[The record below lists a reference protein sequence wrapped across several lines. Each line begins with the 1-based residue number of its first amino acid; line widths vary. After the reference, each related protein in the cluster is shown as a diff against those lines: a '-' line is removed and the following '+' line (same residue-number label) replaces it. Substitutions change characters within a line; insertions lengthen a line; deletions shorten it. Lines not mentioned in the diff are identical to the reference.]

1 MMSDDDIQFLGI
13 NNTPLPR
20 AKSVTG
26 FILHIEKNG
35 NEPEYRM
42 IFPKADGNIVV
53 VGRKPPQQR
62 SGVYDS
68 DSSKAMFRC
77 PVVSRA
83 HAKFTFSDSG
93 LLYVTDTSSHHGTH
107 IRRSRDLHSRRIPT
121 ETLVQVKDGDMITLG
136 KSVDKNNEIVR
147 PVVARVELSYNAP
160 IPRTLTSIT
169 KLTKSISASSGR
181 YGLRTSDSSAA
192 NSSSENSNDSLS
204 SSSDYASDHEPDI
217 VEVHPP
223 PKLSLSTVVPSANST
238 LRMLISPA
246 SNANPTRGRLPLSSR
261 FYHPFPST
269 SIPEPM
275 SHVDEVIGKG
285 LDVYGQY
292 IFDFGSPVHSAKVIA
307 DEEFPIQQTR
317 KECSPQM
324 TTKMNFNHS
333 VEFGGLNELSR
344 RKCGSRSASPMDL
357 ATPSPPHTPPKINTQ
372 NSSFSSSLDNH
383 KPDVTNSPD
392 HQFWSPLSSPPPLPS
407 NPPPSF
413 LLDRM
418 TNTDQSSASARSSFS
433 GEEGPVSPPSAH
445 SASANGGH
453 PGEDEPALLTS
464 LTAQLD
470 DHIPSLSHS
479 TSIDHSEE
487 DESPFAGHA
496 EQEDVISLTHTFPY
510 EPPHYDDSPSPP
522 SSHHTDGVHGEP
534 KGLEGNTESNMVP
547 VAEECSIE
555 EPLDRVV
562 NIPVDGVL
570 SEMNELVFDGEV
582 HRNQS
587 AVEQKNT
594 KGTQTLP
601 TGVQVTHASSSPVA
615 SVLQRAGAA
624 LSSFKERFSGSST
637 ELASTSQNDLVHA
650 STGENTSEA
659 LEGSGLKILEKGLLT
674 AENDIATL
682 QLQYRKYRARFNDNV
697 QTMNSKL
704 AQLST
709 FSTSLSKT
717 KDHLD
722 GLEYNVSTAKGDLDD
737 LRGDVD
743 GFRSEMKT
751 VRGAVDQVQN
761 ETDENRMDIDGV
773 RIDVDGVRGE
783 VDSLRDDVDSVKDD
797 VHGNVTSLQSEVSEL
812 RIDVEGMRLE
822 LNDMRKDVDDL
833 MGGQSVKETVED
845 MQDEFRNLR
854 EEWDQ
859 WKESATIA
867 KRVAPHDVEALSRST
882 SLLGIQEEYLKALQE
897 LKEPISGKDAQ
908 LQYGNPDKLLKLQE
922 QSAAEIKILEIAR
935 SQVEN
940 ELQIIVALRQQAELA
955 VGQVC
960 TPASE
965 RLEFSNIGQTTSQSH
980 MVRSSL
986 KRKHADDPAIGEDLA
1001 DDGGLS
1007 GGSNGVDV
1015 ESHHEPF
1022 DTDTSTANAN
1032 DSNSSPAMTVSL
1044 NADGILVPSH
1054 KRVRRLSR
1062 ARRIGTVAAQTATV
1076 ATIGAVAAWAALAF
1090 S

>member
-53 VGRKPPQQR
+53 VGRKPPQQG

-68 DSSKAMFRC
+68 DGSKAMFRC

-107 IRRSRDLHSRRIPT
+107 IRRPRDLHSRRIPT
-121 ETLVQVKDGDMITLG
+121 ETLVQVKDGDMITFG

-181 YGLRTSDSSAA
+181 YGLRTSDSSQGDSSAA

-204 SSSDYASDHEPDI
+204 SSSDYASDHESDI

-238 LRMLISPA
+238 FRMLISPA
-246 SNANPTRGRLPLSSR
+246 SNAPATNPTRGLLPLSSL
-261 FYHPFPST
+261 FYHPIPSI

-275 SHVDEVIGKG
+275 SHVDEAIGKG
-285 LDVYGQY
+285 LDAYGQD
-292 IFDFGSPVHSAKVIA
+292 IFDFGSPAHSAKVIA
-307 DEEFPIQQTR
+307 DEEIPIHQTR
-317 KECSPQM
+317 KASPPM
-324 TTKMNFNHS
+324 ATKMNFNHS
-333 VEFGGLNELSR
+333 VEFGRLNELSR

-357 ATPSPPHTPPKINTQ
+357 ATPSPPHTPPKIN
-372 NSSFSSSLDNH
+372 NENPSSSSLLDKH
-383 KPDVTNSPD
+383 KPDVTGSPH

-418 TNTDQSSASARSSFS
+418 TNAVQSSARSSCS
-433 GEEGPVSPPSAH
+433 AEEKPVSPPSTH

-453 PGEDEPALLTS
+453 PGEDEPALLPS

-470 DHIPSLSHS
+470 DYIPSLSHS
-479 TSIDHSEE
+479 TSVDCSEV

-496 EQEDVISLTHTFPY
+496 EQEDIMPSIYRFPY
-510 EPPHYDDSPSPP
+510 EPPHYEPPHHDSPSPP
-522 SSHHTDGVHGEP
+522 SSHHTDGVHGGP
-534 KGLEGNTESNMVP
+534 KGLEGNTESSMVP
-547 VAEECSIE
+547 IAEECSFE

-562 NIPVDGVL
+562 NIPVDGAP
-570 SEMNELVFDGEV
+570 SEMDELVFDDEV
-582 HRNQS
+582 HRSQS
-587 AVEQKNT
+587 AVEGKNT

-601 TGVQVTHASSSPVA
+601 TGVQVTHANSSPVT

-624 LSSFKERFSGSST
+624 LSSFKERFSGSNA
-637 ELASTSQNDLVHA
+637 ELASIGQSDIVHSSSGDTA
-650 STGENTSEA
+650 SEA
-659 LEGSGLKILEKGLLT
+659 LQDSELKILEKGLLT

-682 QLQYRKYRARFNDNV
+682 QLQYRKYRTRFNDNV

-717 KDHLD
+717 KDHLE
-722 GLEYNVSTAKGDLDD
+722 GLECNVATAKGDLEY

-751 VRGAVDQVQN
+751 VKGAVDQVQN

-822 LNDMRKDVDDL
+822 FNDMRKDVDDL

-882 SLLGIQEEYLKALQE
+882 SLLGIREEYLKALQD
-897 LKEPISGKDAQ
+897 LKEPTSSKDAE

-955 VGQVC
+955 
-960 TPASE
+960 A
-965 RLEFSNIGQTTSQSH
+965 GQTTSQSH
-980 MVRSSL
+980 IVRSSL

-1001 DDGGLS
+1001 GNGLS

-1015 ESHHEPF
+1015 ELHHEPF
-1022 DTDTSTANAN
+1022 DTDMSTANVN
-1032 DSNSSPAMTVSL
+1032 DSNSSSAMTVSL
-1044 NADGILVPSH
+1044 NADGILVPSP
-1054 KRVRRLSR
+1054 KRARRLSK
-1062 ARRIGTVAAQTATV
+1062 ARRIGTVVAQTATV

>member
-147 PVVARVELSYNAP
+147 PVVARVELS
-160 IPRTLTSIT
+160 
-169 KLTKSISASSGR
+169 R

-204 SSSDYASDHEPDI
+204 SSSDYASDYEPDI

-246 SNANPTRGRLPLSSR
+246 SNAAATNPTRGRLPLSSR

-624 LSSFKERFSGSST
+624 LSSSSGSST

-845 MQDEFRNLR
+845 MQDELRNLR

-859 WKESATIA
+859 WKQSATIA

-935 SQVEN
+935 SQVEMT
-940 ELQIIVALRQQAELA
+940 ELA
-955 VGQVC
+955 VGQ
-960 TPASE
+960 
-965 RLEFSNIGQTTSQSH
+965 TTFQSH